1 MKRRCGAQY
10 LETGMS
16 GTDNPYGGSYG
27 GQMTATAQLGGAASA
42 AGAAPAGYIK
52 DTTTAAFTKD
62 VLEESRRQP
71 VMVDFWAPWCGPC
84 KQLTPVLEKVV
95 NEAGGRVKLV
105 KLNIDDHP
113 SIPGQLG
120 IQSIPAIVAFQDGRP
135 VDGFMG
141 AVPESQIKEFID
153 KIAGPD
159 AGDPKAEIEAALT
172 EAKQLL
178 ADNDYEGAGQLFGA
192 VMQADPENAAA
203 VAGIAECMIGV
214 GQHERAGELISSLPE
229 ELAADAAVQLV
240 SKKLA
245 QYEEARKLG
254 DPQALQ
260 QALALNADDHEAR
273 LKLAKILNVQGQREE
288 AAEQLL
294 IIMRKDRTFDDD
306 GARRQLVEFFEAW
319 GFKDPA
325 SVSGRRKLSSILFS

>member
-1 MKRRCGAQY
+1 
-10 LETGMS
+10 MS

-27 GQMTATAQLGGAASA
+27 GQMTASAQLGGAPSA
-42 AGAAPAGYIK
+42 APESYIK
-52 DTTTAAFTKD
+52 DTTTAGFTKD

-172 EAKQLL
+172 EANQLL

-214 GQHERAGELISSLPE
+214 GQHERASELISSLPE
-229 ELAADAAVQLV
+229 ELKADAAVQLV

-260 QALALNADDHEAR
+260 QALALNADDHESR
-273 LKLAKILNVQGQREE
+273 LKLAKILNAQGQREE